1 MKYPSL
7 KKIIQPDMP
16 LTVMLIIAYLVS
28 WVLNYIYIPDFQN
41 YSSASIRILQP
52 NPFWI
57 SLIVFLITVLNILL
71 IIQINSKYSIIRI
84 KTFLPVFFFALFITT
99 WKESHLL
106 SLSHLALSVFLLSL
120 LLFLGMYRN
129 KKAVEPAFL
138 GSLLISLT
146 GIINPVYL
154 FLLPVTWIGF
164 MILKCISTR
173 VFLASLMGLLIPW
186 LFYFSYQWFMGN
198 ETHHFDTLI
207 FEFEPSF
214 LLTGRTIHEKIYIAF
229 MVVSLIISM
238 AGVYTNMLND
248 SIQTRKNINL
258 ILLYLIFLVLLVFS
272 FAKHALAFLPFIAF
286 CFAMLFAHPFSL
298 NKSKFYLFFF
308 YIFCLVNIA
317 YMIFNFLII

>member
-1 MKYPSL
+1 MRYPSL
-7 KKIIQPDMP
+7 KKIIQPNIS
-16 LTVMLIIAYLVS
+16 LTVLLVTVYLVS
-28 WVLNYIYIPDFQN
+28 WVLNYFHIPDFQN
-41 YSSASIRILQP
+41 YSSENIRIIQP
-52 NPFWI
+52 NPLWLTLVI
-57 SLIVFLITVLNILL
+57 FLITVFNILL

-84 KTFLPVFFFALFITT
+84 KTFLPVFFFALFITA

-106 SLSHLALSVFLLSL
+106 TLSHLALTVFLLSL
-120 LLFLGMYRN
+120 LLFLGMYRD

-164 MILKCISTR
+164 MILKCFSTR

-186 LFYFSYQWFMGN
+186 LFYFSYEWYMGN
-198 ETHHFDTLI
+198 EIHHFDTLI
-207 FEFEPSF
+207 FEFEPTF
-214 LLTGRTIHEKIYIAF
+214 LFKGRTVHEKIYIVF
-229 MVVSLIISM
+229 VVVSLIICL

-258 ILLYLIFLVLLVFS
+258 ILLFLIFLVILVFS

-298 NKSKFYLFFF
+298 NKSKFYPIFF
-308 YIFCLVNIA
+308 IVFCLVNIA
-317 YMIFNFLII
+317 YVILNYLII